1 MVDAIRQYGNSGR
14 VAGMTTILVPYHLD
28 EHLSDHSFAMSADRV
43 VTAELPPAVE
53 GRRWTA
59 LVRLFDRT
67 ADEVAAVVRGGD
79 RPTVLSGDCLTALGT
94 VAGLQ
99 RAGVEPTVV
108 WFDAHGDVQ
117 SPETSASGYPGGMV
131 VRFLVGHRPDL
142 IGEALG
148 LRPVDEETVTLVD
161 ARDLDPPE
169 SEYLRSARIRRL
181 AVADVTAER
190 LPAGPLYLHLDVDVM
205 DPADLPGLMFP
216 VPGGEP
222 VSIVMAA
229 LRRVV
234 ATGRVAAIG
243 VACTWGAGDETAAE
257 VLRPHLA
264 NL

>member
-1 MVDAIRQYGNSGR
+1 
-14 VAGMTTILVPYHLD
+14 MTTILVPYHLD
-28 EHLSDHSFAMSADRV
+28 EHLTGHSFPLVADRV
-43 VTAELPPAVE
+43 VTADLPPAVD
-53 GRRWTA
+53 GRRWEA
-59 LVRLFDRT
+59 LARLFDRT
-67 ADEVAAVVRGGD
+67 ADEVASVVRAGD
-79 RPTVLSGDCLTALGT
+79 RPTVVSGDCLTALGT

-99 RAGVEPTVV
+99 RAGVRPAVV

-117 SPETSASGYPGGMV
+117 SPETSTSGYPGGMV
-131 VRFLVGHRPDL
+131 VRFLVGHRPEL
-142 IGEALG
+142 IGAALG
-148 LRPVDEETVTLVD
+148 LRPVDEATVTLVD

-169 SEYLRSARIRRL
+169 SEYLRTARISRL
-181 AVADVTAER
+181 AVADVTADR
-190 LPAGPLYLHLDVDVM
+190 LPAGPLYLHLDADVI

-216 VPGGEP
+216 VPGGES
-222 VSIVMAA
+222 VSTVMSA